1 MPPDTG
7 QHLGKAVGLITLAI
21 CRAFGSQAHQVI
33 DAGKSFSNEI
43 QPGIKQF
50 KNFSQP
56 YYENATNYI
65 NTSYHDFLNTEQG
78 QTLTRYLTNAGEL
91 GKELGNAAYITI
103 KSTAEIA
110 STSAPMMAKVTNLA
124 SATVDKAGTVINWTV
139 GKADAGLD
147 IAINKSKSGLHS
159 VRTWLPG
166 WVPGS
171 LPNDNE

>member
-1 MPPDTG
+1 
-7 QHLGKAVGLITLAI
+7 
-21 CRAFGSQAHQVI
+21 
-33 DAGKSFSNEI
+33 
-43 QPGIKQF
+43 
-50 KNFSQP
+50 
-56 YYENATNYI
+56 
-65 NTSYHDFLNTEQG
+65 
-78 QTLTRYLTNAGEL
+78 
-91 GKELGNAAYITI
+91 
-103 KSTAEIA
+103 
-110 STSAPMMAKVTNLA
+110 MMAKVTNLA